1 MEFAQGLADAVADQK
16 EDDYS
21 KFKALGTLKKL
32 AGFLN
37 RGNDDAKKEVRLI
50 AQIGRFIGRHKILIH
65 CAHVHPI

>member
-1 MEFAQGLADAVADQK
+1 MEFAQGLADAVADQN

-21 KFKALGTLKKL
+21 KFKALGALKKL

-37 RGNDDAKKEVRLI
+37 GGNDDTKKEVRSI

-65 CAHVHPI
+65 CAYVHRV